1 MSDHIPFEIQSEIMK
16 KLPVKSLLRFRSISK
31 SCKSLIESSDFITH
45 YSSQQQHLLVS
56 YKDLVNN
63 EQQHLSI
70 VDDDSFPTQRVSV
83 TLPPLVDDIHVNVIK
98 IGSSHGLLCF
108 FAKAQAVIWNPSIRK
123 AVTVV
128 MPPGITYATVQGF
141 GFCRGTTD
149 PKIVKIDNRNWWR
162 DPASPVSTN
171 PWKVEVFTLSTKSWR
186 SPYSSI
192 LPRSNSIYIHGNQVD
207 IDGCLY
213 WLGNDSVTGA
223 GTCCHSIVSFDMTS
237 EEFGE
242 VNLPESVTPCVWLTL
257 YKLKESVAVIEEGL
271 KGDQVVYHVWM
282 MEDGVLKSFKK
293 LLTISNH
300 LLDVFIVD
308 VRGFRRTGEP
318 LVELEPYLGA
328 VRGLAA
334 YEPYSK
340 SIRNVGIIGRKS
352 SYYVC
357 SYMETLLLL

>member
-83 TLPPLVDDIHVNVIK
+83 TLPPLFDDIDAN
-98 IGSSHGLLCF
+98 
-108 FAKAQAVIWNPSIRK
+108 AVIWNPSIRK

-128 MPPGITYATVQGF
+128 MPPVITYATVQGF

-162 DPASPVSTN
+162 DPTSPVTTN

-186 SPYSSI
+186 SLYSSI
-192 LPRSNSIYIHGNQVD
+192 LPRSNSIYIHGNQVV
-207 IDGCLY
+207 IDGCFY

-237 EEFGE
+237 EEF
-242 VNLPESVTPCVWLTL
+242 
-257 YKLKESVAVIEEGL
+257 
-271 KGDQVVYHVWM
+271 
-282 MEDGVLKSFKK
+282 
-293 LLTISNH
+293 
-300 LLDVFIVD
+300 
-308 VRGFRRTGEP
+308 
-318 LVELEPYLGA
+318 
-328 VRGLAA
+328 
-334 YEPYSK
+334 
-340 SIRNVGIIGRKS
+340 
-352 SYYVC
+352 
-357 SYMETLLLL
+357 